1 MISLRDDGLN
11 DDPKDL
17 GVYTKG
23 PVVPS
28 AVPTL
33 LVEQIGNA
41 SVSDSTHEYK
51 IEALAGGDPI
61 GPRRLRRNDDA
72 QDK

>member
-33 LVEQIGNA
+33 LVEQVGNDP
-41 SVSDSTHEYK
+41 VSDTTHEYK
-51 IEALAGGDPI
+51 VEALPGGDPI
-61 GPRRLRRNDDA
+61 GPRRRRRNDDA
-72 QDK
+72 QNK

>member
-33 LVEQIGNA
+33 LVEQVGNV
-41 SVSDSTHEYK
+41 SVSDASHEIK
-51 IEALAGGDPI
+51 IEVLPGGDPI
-61 GPRRLRRNDDA
+61 GPRRLRRNVDA
-72 QDK
+72 QNK

>member
-1 MISLRDDGLN
+1 MTSLRDDGLN
-11 DDPKDL
+11 DDPRDL

-33 LVEQIGNA
+33 AVETVRGA
-41 SVSDSTHEYK
+41 PVDDTTHEYK
-51 IEALAGGDPI
+51 IKAWPGDLPV
-61 GPRRLRRNDDA
+61 GKRLRRNDNA
-72 QDK
+72 QN